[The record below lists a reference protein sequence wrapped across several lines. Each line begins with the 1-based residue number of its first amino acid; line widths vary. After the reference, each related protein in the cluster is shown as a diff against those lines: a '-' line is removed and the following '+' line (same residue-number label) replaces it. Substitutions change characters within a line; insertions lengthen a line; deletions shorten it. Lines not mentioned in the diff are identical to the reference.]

1 MNSIA
6 SKPFGLPGL
15 DQAQLA
21 VRKILDDPEVIHAV
35 MLAGQEGSGAMTLA
49 KILAQGWMCIG
60 TDSKPCQECSVCRSM
75 AQGKAVDL
83 VHIEPMGL
91 SRNILVKQMVEIRD
105 DDPPPNIP
113 VSVFFRTRPLLAA
126 RKVVL
131 IQDADRLGPR
141 AFNSLLKILEEP
153 PAFAKLILT
162 TDSVSQIA
170 PTILSRCLTLVCN
183 LPDPDEIREVFG
195 ELSDMETLFS
205 EGTPERV
212 TRMREHA
219 ELYNEIYTA
228 FEGLPQTSRVE
239 ALRVSEDFRA
249 LGDKIG
255 ETLKIGKRQGNA
267 EILRLLGIWW
277 AVRGAGRGRGLELIA
292 ESHRYIIGNGSSP
305 VVLDA
310 LFTRLLA

>member
-1 MNSIA
+1 MNSID

-49 KILAQGWMCIG
+49 KILAQGWMCTG
-60 TDSKPCQECSVCRSM
+60 TGSKPCQECSVCRSM
-75 AQGKAVDL
+75 SQGKAVDF

-91 SRNILVKQMVEIRD
+91 SRNILVKQIVDIQDGVE
-105 DDPPPNIP
+105 PSPNIP

-131 IQDADRLGPR
+131 IQDADRLGSR

-183 LPDPDEIREVFG
+183 LPDPAEIREVFG
-195 ELSDMETLFS
+195 ELSEMEALFS

-212 TRMREHA
+212 ARMREHA
-219 ELYNEIYTA
+219 ELYSEIYSA
-228 FEGLPQTSRVE
+228 FERLPRTSRAE

-249 LGDKIG
+249 LGDKLG

-277 AVRGAGRGRGLELIA
+277 AARGAGRGSGLELIA
-292 ESHRYIIGNGSSP
+292 ESHRYIIGNGSSS
-305 VVLDA
+305 VV
-310 LFTRLLA
+310 